1 MWELGWAW
9 DLFSANYPEE
19 LRKVESLW
27 PLLEEEESDPDRR
40 RLFEDAAEAAR
51 AELPPPPEH
60 WNYPRLVLAEPPM
73 GRFPSAVWH
82 QVVWEE
88 RYRPIKP
95 LTGFRRIAEAIK
107 EDIGS
112 QRAGTFSCWRGEAQ
126 REASHLGLKIELS
139 EPTRTYPRT
148 RKIVELIA
156 PRIGLLDPF
165 RQDRRHAQKTEA
177 DLLPR
182 LQIERRGR
190 RMHKKGL
197 PLPENHF
204 DPDKPLWEGP
214 LDGEE
219 YCGRPLGEDLC
230 SWVTAGLVVR
240 FWDLAAE
247 AAGEREK
254 LKHFL
259 ERIPNEFGLDPEQ
272 WQRALEYRSGYW
284 PPLDPI
290 SVLLRE
296 AVHLR
301 LYGVHPKSMNL
312 SPSRIAE
319 RLREWGILGV
329 VTPGPFRWRKVP
341 RRGADAGEPITGLT
355 SSFHLALLDLA
366 ALLREERV
374 LVCQWCGRSFTA
386 KRPRRARYCS
396 DRCRIAAHR
405 HRKGQSE
412 RD

>member
-1 MWELGWAW
+1 MWELGWSW
-9 DLFSANYPEE
+9 SLFSANYPEE
-19 LRKVESLW
+19 LQKVEFLW
-27 PLLEEEESDPDRR
+27 PWLEEEKSDPDRR
-40 RLFEDAAEAAR
+40 RLFEDAVKAAR
-51 AELPPPPEH
+51 AKLPPPPEH
-60 WNYPRLVLAEPPM
+60 WEYPRLVLAEPPM

-82 QVVWEE
+82 QVAWEKQF
-88 RYRPIKP
+88 RPIKP
-95 LTGFRRIAEAIK
+95 LTGFRRIAEAVK
-107 EDIGS
+107 EDIGAK
-112 QRAGTFSCWRGEAQ
+112 RAGMFPCLSGEAQ
-126 REASHLGLKIELS
+126 REAALRRLKIE

-148 RKIVELIA
+148 RKILERIA

-177 DLLPR
+177 DLLPHLRFGGRKKR
-182 LQIERRGR
+182 L
-190 RMHKKGL
+190 
-197 PLPENHF
+197 PT
-204 DPDKPLWEGP
+204 PDRLLEPDRALWETP
-214 LDGEE
+214 EDGEE
-219 YCGRPLGEDLC
+219 YLGRPLGEDLC

-247 AAGEREK
+247 AAGERVE

-259 ERIPNEFGLDPEQ
+259 ERIPGEFGLDPEQ

-284 PPLDPI
+284 PPIDPI

-301 LYGVHPKSMNL
+301 LYGVHPKSIRL

-319 RLREWGILGV
+319 RLREWGILGIV
-329 VTPGPFRWRKVP
+329 APGPFRL
-341 RRGADAGEPITGLT
+341 RRVSERDAKAGEPLTGLA

-366 ALLREERV
+366 ALLREGQV
-374 LVCQWCGRSFTA
+374 LVCEWCGRPFKA
-386 KRPRRARYCS
+386 QRPRRARYCS